1 VTRVRRR
8 QLLIAAA
15 LLAAAI
21 WAWFGSGVRTFTRPA
36 EVLTFVP
43 GLVVLVLTL
52 RPSAELHRPPKT
64 ALRRTSALPWVGL
77 AGLILVW
84 ELTELFSQPR
94 AGHPTMSSISNALLS
109 TRVTRFLG
117 YLVWLAVGWMLVR
130 DLGRRHE

>member
-1 VTRVRRR
+1 MTLERRR
-8 QLLIAAA
+8 QLLVSAA
-15 LLAAAI
+15 LVAAVA
-21 WAWFGSGVRTFTRPA
+21 WAWFASGVRTFTHPA

-52 RPSAELHRPPKT
+52 RPSTHLQRPPTT

-77 AGLILVW
+77 AALAFVW

-94 AGHPTMSSISNALLS
+94 DAHPTMSSITNALLS
-109 TRVTRFLG
+109 TRATRFLG
-117 YLVWLAVGWMLVR
+117 YLAWLAVGWMLVR